1 MVGQGVIQGEVA
13 VNRDGQQ
20 AADGDAEKEAT
31 MSPKVTSLV
40 ASD

>member
-20 AADGDAEKEAT
+20 AADGGRERGHDE
-31 MSPKVTSLV
+31 
-40 ASD
+40 SDGDQLGGL